1 MISQGNIGKDKMNDF
16 ISGIEFLENIDI
28 FVISKGEHLNS
39 YNDLSKTEVNIADF
53 DGLDNLINE
62 KLNG

>member
-1 MISQGNIGKDKMNDF
+1 MNDF